1 MFLNSLNIA
10 GSGLTAQRLR
20 LDVVS
25 QNLANVNTTNGAGV
39 DPYRRKTVTFGEK
52 TQTTFQGYLDQL
64 DKQPGGVEVTKIGE
78 DPTDFKLSFD
88 PTSPDADED
97 GYVRLPN
104 VDTVTEMTDL
114 LESSKSY
121 QANVT
126 SFNALKN
133 IASTAL
139 NIGK

>member
-20 LDVVS
+20 IDVVS
-25 QNLANVNTTNGAGV
+25 QNLANVDTTNGAGV
-39 DPYRRKTVTFGEK
+39 DPYRRRTVTLGER
-52 TQTTFQGYLDQL
+52 TQNTFEGYLNEL
-64 DKQPGGVEVTKIGE
+64 SGQPGGVEVVSIGE
-78 DPTDFKLSFD
+78 DPTDFKLSYD
-88 PTSPDADED
+88 PTNADADAD

-114 LESSKSY
+114 LESSKAYS
-121 QANVT
+121 ANVT
-126 SFNALKN
+126 SFNAVKN
-133 IASTAL
+133 MTTSAL